1 MPIYILSIIITIGIL
16 FFIRTNVS
24 SHDQSANESFVE
36 IGGRKIPVEV
46 VDTAISRMRGLSGR
60 ENLPENTG
68 MLFVFDKPGKYT
80 FWMKDMKFAI
90 DIIWIEDGRIV
101 DIWENAQP
109 PSQGEIP
116 IYTPEYTST
125 YVLEVNAGFA
135 KETGVKIGDGVILD
149 ISE

>member
-16 FFIRTNVS
+16 FFIWTDVS
-24 SHDQSANESFVE
+24 SHNKSPNESFVE

-46 VDTAISRMRGLSGR
+46 ADTAISRMRGLSGR

-90 DIIWIEDGRIV
+90 DIIWIENGRVV

-109 PSQGEIP
+109 PSRGEIP
-116 IYTPEYTST
+116 SFTPEYPAT

-135 KETGVKIGDGVILD
+135 KETDINVGDVVILD
-149 ISE
+149 I